1 MTEVSRAA
9 PEYYSDQDD
18 VGRYLQ
24 EIQRYPLLNAE
35 QEVELAKRI
44 EAGLYA
50 SELLE
55 QENYELGGEEELAW
69 LKQDGEVAAQTFYES
84 NLRLV
89 VNIAKKYG
97 RNHLSLLDR
106 IQEGNTGLDR
116 AVKKFDYTKGF
127 KFSTYATWWIRQ
139 SITRGVMDTGRTIRL
154 PVHMGEKINKMEA
167 MRRKL
172 MIEEGLEPSIE
183 RLAEALD
190 ITREEVLDLKH
201 YKNLTTSLD
210 APLGDD
216 GEATFGDLLVE
227 DTLGVDELVADRLLN
242 EDVQVLIDHLDT
254 RKAEIIRM
262 RFGFYGKEYTL
273 DEVGKVFGVTR
284 ERIRQLEKQ
293 ALGDLKKLSDPDRFH
308 D

>member
-1 MTEVSRAA
+1 MTEAPRAN
-9 PEYYSDQDD
+9 PEYYSEQDD
-18 VGRYLQ
+18 LGRYLQ

-35 QEVELAKRI
+35 QEVELSKRI

-50 SELLE
+50 AELLAE
-55 QENYELGGEEELAW
+55 ENYELGNEEELAW
-69 LKQDGEVAAQTFYES
+69 LAQDGELAARTFYES

-97 RNHLSLLDR
+97 RSNLSMLDR
-106 IQEGNTGLDR
+106 IQEGNAGLDR

-154 PVHMGEKINKMEA
+154 PVHIGEKINKMEA
-167 MRRKL
+167 ARRKL
-172 MIEEGLEPSIE
+172 AIEEGIEPTIG
-183 RLAEALD
+183 RLAEALGV
-190 ITREEVLDLKH
+190 TREDVLDLKH

-216 GEATFGDLLVE
+216 GDATFGDLLVE
-227 DTLGVDELVADRLLN
+227 DTPGIDEFVAAKIQR
-242 EDVQVLIDHLDT
+242 EDVERMLGLLDE
-254 RKAEIIRM
+254 RKAEVLRM
-262 RFGFYGKEYTL
+262 RFGFYGKIYKL
-273 DEVGKVFGVTR
+273 DEVGHVFGVTR

-293 ALGDLKKLSDPDRFH
+293 ALTELKRVADPETFKD
-308 D
+308 

>member
-1 MTEVSRAA
+1 MTESPRGN

-18 VGRYLQ
+18 LGRYLQ

-35 QEVELAKRI
+35 QEVELSKRI

-50 SELLE
+50 AELLAVK
-55 QENYELGGEEELAW
+55 NYELGNEEELAW
-69 LKQDGEVAAQTFYES
+69 LKQDGESAAQIFYES

-97 RNHLSLLDR
+97 RTQLSLLDR

-116 AVKKFDYTKGF
+116 AVKKFDYTKGY

-139 SITRGVMDTGRTIRL
+139 SITRGIMDTGRTIRL

-167 MRRKL
+167 TRRKL
-172 MIEEGLEPSIE
+172 TIEEGTEPTIE
-183 RLAEALD
+183 RLAEELKVK
-190 ITREEVLDLKH
+190 REEILDLKH
-201 YKNLTTSLD
+201 YRNLTTSLD
-210 APLGDD
+210 TPLGED

-227 DTLGVDELVADRLLN
+227 DTPGIDELVAAKLQREDIDRLFGL
-242 EDVQVLIDHLDT
+242 LDE
-254 RKAEIIRM
+254 RKAEILRM
-262 RFGFYGKEYTL
+262 RFGFYGKVYKL
-273 DEVGKVFGVTR
+273 DEVGHVFGVTR

-293 ALGDLKKLSDPDRFH
+293 AVMELRRMADPNAFRG
-308 D
+308 